1 MWENGILYLNS
12 DKYFYSVKVYD
23 EPSKFGIDGGR
34 ISKLEIRDKDT
45 NLIIGYDRGDWWL
58 GSKEQ
63 LSDYTVNLILENPSI
78 KELLRQIKD
87 KYKEA

>member
-34 ISKLEIRDKDT
+34 ISKLEIRDKDM

-63 LSDYTVNLILENPSI
+63 YSDYTIDLILKTPSI
-78 KELLRQIKD
+78 KELLRQVKD